1 MAVMIP
7 DIPYDLPQYCVE
19 RRVLEELSKLSD
31 EFFIFHRHTV
41 NRSTR
46 STRRDGDTDM
56 VIFNRNRGIVCV
68 DIIDGLL
75 SYKDGKWYYDS
86 GLPFESDG
94 PDKRAEALAEEVRQR
109 ISNSTLPD
117 ILDRCGIYKL
127 VWFLEITDMIRM
139 HMELPEDFSCRLQ
152 LADAL
157 DDGLWRFAYRVF
169 SPIKGEGDYV
179 KTDLSEKEAYQ
190 LITEVFCPMF
200 NVTPDE
206 FVYYNS

>member
-31 EFFIFHRHTV
+31 DFFIFHRHTV
-41 NRSTR
+41 NRSTS

-56 VIFNRNRGIVCV
+56 VIFNRNRGIVCA

-86 GLPFESDG
+86 GLPFDSGG
-94 PDKRAEALAEEVRQR
+94 PDKRAAALAEEVRQR
-109 ISNSTLPD
+109 ISSSSLSG

-139 HMELPEDFSCRLQ
+139 YMELPEDFSCRLQ

-157 DDGLWRFAYRVF
+157 NDGLWRFAYRIF

-179 KTDLSEKEAYQ
+179 KTDLSEEEAYQ
-190 LITEVFCPMF
+190 LITEVLCPMF
-200 NVTPDE
+200 NRNLNE
-206 FVYYNS
+206 FVFYH